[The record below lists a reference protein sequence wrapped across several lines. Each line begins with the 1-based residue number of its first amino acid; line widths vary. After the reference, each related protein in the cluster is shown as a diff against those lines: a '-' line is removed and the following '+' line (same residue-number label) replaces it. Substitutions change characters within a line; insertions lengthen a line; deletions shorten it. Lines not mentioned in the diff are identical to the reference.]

1 MPKRSEN
8 ALPKPRKL
16 RNSLVAYVDRKRI
29 VFGDYD
35 DTATWKK
42 FSDFC
47 EERKKGVSETPAP
60 EVPPAGG
67 QPPEGSFN
75 APNGI
80 PPNNGNTALIA
91 DLVTQFLEAAQ
102 KTKNPS
108 DFSNYKKAGQALW
121 RHQDMPTAEFDA
133 FLLLQVQGGFVDAGY
148 ARTHCNKLV
157 NFAIHIFKWGEVR
170 RLAPPGKS
178 RELQVIEPLR
188 SGAARETDERMP
200 VDDDVV
206 ERTLPFLLRI
216 YQVIILLLR
225 KTGARPSE
233 LLRMMFGDIDQTNPK
248 TWVYRLKHHKTMR
261 YDKKRI
267 IAFGREEQIL
277 LAPYLEGKQP
287 DAAVFS
293 PKDAVSEHKK
303 MLRDARTT
311 PITPSQVARDKA
323 RKRNPQVKFNEHFS
337 VGTIGVA
344 LQRAI
349 QEANRNLPEDQ
360 QIPKWTLYQLRHAFL
375 TEKTEQFD
383 ENVAALLAGHSDPK
397 MVRRVY
403 DKSQERRIIKLKQM
417 EDEDE
422 ERVAS

>member
-1 MPKRSEN
+1 
-8 ALPKPRKL
+8 
-16 RNSLVAYVDRKRI
+16 
-29 VFGDYD
+29 
-35 DTATWKK
+35 
-42 FSDFC
+42 
-47 EERKKGVSETPAP
+47 
-60 EVPPAGG
+60 
-67 QPPEGSFN
+67 
-75 APNGI
+75 
-80 PPNNGNTALIA
+80 LIA
-91 DLVTQFLEAAQ
+91 DLVTQFLETAQ

-121 RHQDMPTAEFDA
+121 RYKNMPTAEFDA
-133 FLLLQVQGGFVDAGY
+133 FLLLQIQGGFVEAGY

-188 SGAARETDERMP
+188 SGAARETEDRMP
-200 VDDDVV
+200 VDDEVV
-206 ERTLPFLLRI
+206 ERTKPHLLRV
-216 YQVIILLLR
+216 YQAFVLILR
-225 KTGARPSE
+225 ETGARPSE
-233 LLRMMFGDIDQTNPK
+233 ICRMKVGDIDRTDPK
-248 TWVYRLKHHKTMR
+248 IWVYRLKHHKTMR
-261 YDKKRI
+261 YDKKRV
-267 IAFGREEQIL
+267 IAFGREEQAAL
-277 LAPYLEGKQP
+277 LPYLNKEP
-287 DAAVFS
+287 HEAVFS
-293 PKDAVSEHKK
+293 PKDAISEHKR
-303 MLRDARTT
+303 MLRDTRTT
-311 PITPSQVARDKA
+311 PFTPSQKARDKA
-323 RKRNPQVKFNEHFS
+323 RKRHPQVKFNEHFT
-337 VGTIGVA
+337 VGTIGLA

-417 EDEDE
+417 EDEREQGEDE